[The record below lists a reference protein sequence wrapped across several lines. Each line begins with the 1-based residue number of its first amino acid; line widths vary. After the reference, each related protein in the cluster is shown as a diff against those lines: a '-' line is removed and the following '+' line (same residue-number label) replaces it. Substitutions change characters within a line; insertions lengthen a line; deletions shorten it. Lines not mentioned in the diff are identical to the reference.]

1 MHPDHVSGTL
11 FCHLCA
17 RLRSA
22 STTSVTS
29 LKCITSYHTTV
40 PGYVLQVPQVLL
52 LWSVSH
58 PITLLC
64 QAMFC
69 KYHKC
74 YFSEVYHILSHYCAR
89 LCSAS
94 TTSVTSL
101 KCITSYHTTVLGNT
115 VLSLVCQAMFCKCHK
130 CYFSEVYHIVSHYCS
145 QEHCFVTCVP
155 GYVLQVPQV
164 LLLWSVPHP
173 ITLLFSG
180 TLFCHLC
187 ARLCSA
193 STTSVTSLRCITTYH
208 TTVLRNTVL
217 SLVCQAMSC
226 KYHKCYF
233 SEVYHILCS
242 ASTTSVTSLKCIT
255 SYHTTVAAFSM
266 PTNCLNQSNSFCYVC
281 GEVTF
286 KFQRKI

>member
-1 MHPDHVSGTL
+1 MCRRAQT
-11 FCHLCA
+11 CIQ
-17 RLRSA
+17 
-22 STTSVTS
+22 TTSQEHCFVT
-29 LKCITSYHTTV
+29 CV

-74 YFSEVYHILSHYCAR
+74 YFSEVYHIVSHYCSREHCFVTCVPGYVLQVPQVLLLWSVSYRITLLFSGTLFCHLCAR

-101 KCITSYHTTVLGNT
+101 KCTTSYHTTVLRNT
-115 VLSLVCQAMFCKCHK
+115 VLSLVCQAMFCKYHK
-130 CYFSEVYHIVSHYCS
+130 CYFSEVYHNLSHYCS

-164 LLLWSVPHP
+164 LLLWSVSHP
-173 ITLLFSG
+173 MF
-180 TLFCHLC
+180 
-187 ARLCSA
+187 
-193 STTSVTSLRCITTYH
+193 
-208 TTVLRNTVL
+208 
-217 SLVCQAMSC
+217 C

-233 SEVYHILCS
+233 SEVYHILSHYCGS
-242 ASTTSVTSLKCIT
+242 FQYANKLFKSVEQFLLRVWWSDLQISEKNLKFASPYIII
-255 SYHTTVAAFSM
+255 
-266 PTNCLNQSNSFCYVC
+266 Q
-281 GEVTF
+281 F
-286 KFQRKI
+286 K